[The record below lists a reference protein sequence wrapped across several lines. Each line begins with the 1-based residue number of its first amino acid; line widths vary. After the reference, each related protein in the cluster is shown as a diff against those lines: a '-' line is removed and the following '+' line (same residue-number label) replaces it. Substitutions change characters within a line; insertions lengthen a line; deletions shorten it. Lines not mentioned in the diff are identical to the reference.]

1 MVPFVVWLLGGGPPA
16 QAQDDPQPRLL
27 VEAVRFEHPGLLDE
41 TLLRA
46 RVRTRANR
54 RFLGLPGAT
63 WWLWLY
69 RLGESETLG
78 ARLSRGLRATGEP
91 PAYFEPTLVAA
102 DVERLRLLY
111 EQEGY
116 RSAEVA
122 ARIDTTAAGERVRVL
137 FAIDPGA
144 ATYVRS
150 VRYEGLAV
158 VPQSVRRQVVSE
170 SLLRPPSR
178 GAEAEDTLA
187 FSPRR
192 QRFAEPTLVAE
203 RSRLL
208 TLLRNAGYAAVS
220 RDSIRA
226 FVVPARPDSFDVT
239 FRLRTGPRYRFGDVR
254 FEVEGPEPGA
264 AVRTDTLQ
272 VEEGGGLVTWRI
284 ADERKLAPDVLRRT
298 LRMEPGAWY
307 RQDRLLATKRR
318 LENTGVFSF
327 SDLTPLWADTTLRDS
342 VPHLPIQIDL
352 RTRRRHQLRVETF
365 VLQRS
370 VVLAGA
376 DDELGTGVG
385 LSYANANAFGGG
397 ETFSVR
403 TTGSV
408 AADLDSTFFNAA
420 QAEVQASVV
429 LPYLIQPFGR
439 LDAALGLFGSRTRL
453 SLGLLTARRDE
464 LGLIIR
470 GRGGARLRLELQHRP
485 TLTSFVD
492 LLDLSLSNPDTTSN
506 FALTFLGELG
516 DADSLSVAERIRRA
530 QILEDYTQPQ
540 IGNALRYTLRAST
553 INPLRREQG
562 YSYELAAE
570 VGGNLPYLLDRYVFS
585 PGTTE
590 GSLPGLPVFGGSDV
604 DDRLLYR
611 QYARLVTDL
620 RRYRPTGRRS
630 VFAAK
635 LIAGVA
641 QPFGQATVVP
651 FDRRF
656 YSGGASSVR
665 GWRLRELGPGPAS
678 FSDAD
683 DGTAFLGGEVK
694 LEASTE
700 LRTTVLR
707 NVLAADWIGALFTD
721 VGNVWFGP
729 RNPGLGDEG
738 IGVFRLDAFATELGV
753 GSGVGVRIAWDY
765 LIVRLDLAYRVH
777 DPEPGEGWFAQPAR
791 RPTPYFGIGHA
802 F

>member
-1 MVPFVVWLLGGGPPA
+1 MVFLVGLLGVGTSV
-16 QAQDDPQPRLL
+16 QAQDAPQPRLL
-27 VEAVRFEHPGLLDE
+27 VEAVRFEHLGLLDE

-46 RVRTRANR
+46 RVRTSANR

-69 RLGESETLG
+69 RLGEAEVLG
-78 ARLSRGLRATGEP
+78 GRLSRGLRASGEP
-91 PAYFEPTLVAA
+91 PAYFEPSLVAA

-116 RSAEVA
+116 RSANVA
-122 ARIDTTAAGERVRVL
+122 AHIDTTAADERVRVT
-137 FAIDPGA
+137 FAVDPGA

-150 VRYEGLAV
+150 VQFAGLEAV
-158 VPQSVRRQVVSE
+158 PDAVRQEVVAE
-170 SLLRPPSR
+170 SLLSPPSR
-178 GAEAEDTLA
+178 GSEAEDKLV

-192 QRFAEPTLVAE
+192 QRFAEPMLVAE

-239 FRLRTGPRYRFGDVR
+239 FRVGTGPRYRFGDVR

-264 AVRTDTLQ
+264 EVRADTLRAR
-272 VEEGGGLVTWRI
+272 EGGLITWRI
-284 ADERKLAPDVLRRT
+284 ADERKL
-298 LRMEPGAWY
+298 EPGMLLRSLRLTPGDWY

-342 VPHLPIQIDL
+342 APRLPIQIDL

-365 VLQRS
+365 VQQRS

-376 DDELGTGVG
+376 DDELGTGIG

-429 LPYLIQPFGR
+429 LPYLLRPFGR
-439 LDAALGLFGSRTRL
+439 LDDALSLFGSRTRF

-470 GRGGARLRLELQHRP
+470 GRGGARLRLELQHQP
-485 TLTSFVD
+485 TLTSFID

-506 FALTFLGELG
+506 FAFTFLGDLG

-540 IGNALRYTLRAST
+540 VGNALRYTLRAST

-562 YSYELAAE
+562 YSYEMAAE
-570 VGGNLPYLLDRYVFS
+570 VGGNLPYLLDRYVYT
-585 PGTTE
+585 PGETE

-611 QYARLVTDL
+611 QYIRFVTDL

-635 LIAGVA
+635 FIAGVA
-641 QPFGQATVVP
+641 QPFGQADVVP

-678 FSDAD
+678 FSDAGE
-683 DGTAFLGGEVK
+683 GTAFLGGEVK

-700 LRTTVLR
+700 LRTTILR
-707 NVLAADWIGALFTD
+707 NVLAADWIAAFFMD

-738 IGVFRLDAFATELGV
+738 VGAFRLNTFATELGV
-753 GSGVGVRIAWDY
+753 GSGAGVRIAWDY
-765 LIVRLDLAYRVH
+765 LIVRFDLAYRMH
-777 DPEPGEGWFAQPAR
+777 DPEPGEGWLAQPAHK
-791 RPTPYFGIGHA
+791 PTPYFGIGHA